1 MGEKPSLETS
11 AQSLHFNLLNHV
23 LDGITARESIVHSYG
38 RSFNAFAAKLT
49 ENEKQRLEDMEGIVS
64 VFPSKTLH
72 LHTTRSWDFL
82 GFTETMEQ
90 GKTLKSDVIVGIID
104 TGIWPESKSFSD
116 EGFGPPPKK
125 WKGSC
130 NKNFTCNNKIIG
142 AKYYAREGTSV
153 DEPSPRDTE
162 GHGSH
167 TASTVAGATVRNVS
181 FYGIAKGKAR
191 GALPGARLAIYKVCW
206 PNQGCSDEDLLA
218 AFDDAIADGVDI
230 ISISIGGVNVRE
242 YFSDSIAIG
251 SFHAM
256 KKGIVTSA
264 SAGNGGP
271 SRETLSN
278 MAPWMISV
286 AASSID
292 RKIIGK
298 VVVGNN
304 KSFVGVSVNPFP
316 TTKVLP
322 FISPPSCYIDYK
334 PAKGNIVLCSD
345 DDSGEAAS
353 SIHAAGLVS
362 IDSSSYIDFGR
373 QYPLPALDVI
383 PEVGLQLNKYINSTS
398 RNPVAKILKSEEIF
412 DPKAPVIISFSSRGP
427 STITPDILKP
437 DISAPGVD
445 IIAAW
450 SPKAKLTFIE
460 SDKRSVNYNIISG
473 TSMACPHVA
482 GVAAYIKSFH
492 PSWSPAAI
500 LSALV
505 TTATPMNPLYHPD
518 GELDHGAGQLN
529 PVNAAKP
536 GLIYDASVADY
547 IEMLCNMG
555 YNTTKLRI
563 ITGDKS
569 TCNSSKIKNGNVRD
583 LNYPSLALKAKEGIP
598 VHASFP
604 RTVTNVG
611 LANSVYKAKI
621 IIISNS
627 KLNVTVKPQ
636 VLKFEAL
643 NQTLEFVVTVSGPA
657 MKVDSVA
664 SASLVW
670 FDGKHSVRSP
680 IVVFV

>member
-1 MGEKPSLETS
+1 M
-11 AQSLHFNLLNHV
+11 
-23 LDGITARESIVHSYG
+23 
-38 RSFNAFAAKLT
+38 
-49 ENEKQRLEDMEGIVS
+49 
-64 VFPSKTLH
+64 
-72 LHTTRSWDFL
+72 
-82 GFTETMEQ
+82 
-90 GKTLKSDVIVGIID
+90 
-104 TGIWPESKSFSD
+104 
-116 EGFGPPPKK
+116 
-125 WKGSC
+125 
-130 NKNFTCNNKIIG
+130 
-142 AKYYAREGTSV
+142 
-153 DEPSPRDTE
+153 
-162 GHGSH
+162 
-167 TASTVAGATVRNVS
+167 
-181 FYGIAKGKAR
+181 
-191 GALPGARLAIYKVCW
+191 PGARLAIYKVCW
-206 PNQGCSDEDLLA
+206 GGQGCLDEDLLA

-230 ISISIGGVNVRE
+230 ISISIGGVARE
-242 YFSDSIAIG
+242 YFSDTIAIG

-264 SAGNGGP
+264 SAGNSGP
-271 SRETLSN
+271 SRESLSN

-292 RKIIGK
+292 RRIIDK

-316 TTKVLP
+316 TTKLLP
-322 FISPPSCYIDYK
+322 FVSPPSCFTGK
-334 PAKGNIVLCSD
+334 PKAKGDIILCTGD
-345 DDSGEAAS
+345 DGGTAAR
-353 SIHAAGLVS
+353 SIHAAGLIS
-362 IDSSSYIDFGR
+362 IDSSYLDFGL
-373 QYPLPALDVI
+373 QYPLPALDVS
-383 PEVGLQLNKYINSTS
+383 PEVGLELNKYINST

-412 DPKAPVIISFSSRGP
+412 DPKAPVIVSFSSRGP
-427 STITPDILKP
+427 SAITPDILKP
-437 DISAPGVD
+437 DISAPGVN

-450 SPKAKLTFIE
+450 SPKGKLTDE
-460 SDKRSVNYNIISG
+460 SDKRSVNYNVISG

-492 PSWSPAAI
+492 PSWSSAAI

-505 TTATPMNPLYHPD
+505 TTATPMNRSYHPD
-518 GELDHGAGQLN
+518 AELDHGAGQLN
-529 PVNAAKP
+529 PVNATKP
-536 GLIYDASVADY
+536 GLIYNASAADY
-547 IEMLCNMG
+547 IQLLCNMG

-569 TCNSSKIKNGNVRD
+569 TCNSSKTKNGTVRN
-583 LNYPSLALKAKEGIP
+583 LNYPSLALKAKKGTP

-621 IIISNS
+621 ITSNS

-643 NQTLEFVVTVSGPA
+643 NQKLEFVVTVSGPA
-657 MKVDSVA
+657 MEVGSVA